1 MLMSMVLKMARRKK
15 KSRSK
20 ILAFPQ
26 EIDFEPDPENFLT
39 FTTPDNDAFYIKAK
53 YKSTILKI
61 TKSLLAVYSEKS
73 EQETQLS

>member
-1 MLMSMVLKMARRKK
+1 M
-15 KSRSK
+15 SRSK
-20 ILAFPQ
+20 ILDFPQ
-26 EIDFEPDPENFLT
+26 KVDYTPDPEEYLR

-73 EQETQLS
+73 DQESQMS